1 MTISESRV
9 RPRVALDRLAHC
21 TSQERGT
28 PSWWSCLARNL
39 DLLAE
44 ELEIA
49 DTVGLVGQIVA
60 DAPHLAPAAV
70 RLTALES
77 RVRTDVAEL
86 RLEVAALAGAPLADA
101 VLADRL
107 SALLAEVREL
117 HLEGDRLLLDAYE
130 LDLGGE

>member
-9 RPRVALDRLAHC
+9 RPRQALDRLARC
-21 TSQERGT
+21 ADQDRGT
-28 PSWWSCLARNL
+28 PMWWSCLARNL
-39 DLLAE
+39 DQLSE

-70 RLTALES
+70 RLTSLES
-77 RVRTDVAEL
+77 RIRVDVAEL
-86 RLEVAALAGAPLADA
+86 RLQVAALAGAPLADA

-107 SALLAEVREL
+107 LVVLDDVRTL
-117 HLEGDRLLLDAYE
+117 YREGDALLLDAYE
-130 LDLGGE
+130 RDLGGE

>member
-1 MTISESRV
+1 MTISDSRI

-21 TSQERGT
+21 TGQDRGT

-49 DTVGLVGQIVA
+49 DTVGLVGQVVT

-86 RLEVAALAGAPLADA
+86 RLAVAALAGAPLADA

-107 SALLAEVREL
+107 SALLDGVRDL
-117 HLEGDRLLLDAYE
+117 YRNGDTLLLDAYE

>member
-1 MTISESRV
+1 MTISDSRV
-9 RPRVALDRLAHC
+9 HPRAALDRLARC
-21 TSQERGT
+21 VDQDRGT

-39 DLLAE
+39 DLLSE

-60 DAPHLAPAAV
+60 DAPHMAPAAV
-70 RLTALES
+70 RLTALEA

-86 RLEVAALAGAPLADA
+86 RLQVAALAGAPLADA

-107 SALLAEVREL
+107 LFVLDEVRQL
-117 HLEGDRLLLDAYE
+117 YRDGDSLLLDTYE

>member
-9 RPRVALDRLAHC
+9 RPRVALDRLAPC
-21 TSQERGT
+21 PSQERGT
-28 PSWWSCLARNL
+28 PRWWSCLARNL

-117 HLEGDRLLLDAYE
+117 YRDGDHLLLDAYE

>member
-9 RPRVALDRLAHC
+9 HPRVALDRLAHC

-117 HLEGDRLLLDAYE
+117 YRDGDHLLLDAYE

>member
-1 MTISESRV
+1 MTISDSRV

-39 DLLAE
+39 DLLSE

-49 DTVGLVGQIVA
+49 DTVGLVGQVVA

-70 RLTALES
+70 HLTALES
-77 RVRTDVAEL
+77 RARTDVAEL
-86 RLEVAALAGAPLADA
+86 RVQVAALAGAPLADA

-107 SALLAEVREL
+107 VVVLDEVRVL
-117 HLEGDRLLLDAYE
+117 YRDGDRLLLDAYE

>member
-1 MTISESRV
+1 MTISDSRL
-9 RPRVALDRLAHC
+9 RPRVALDRLARC
-21 TSQERGT
+21 ADQDRGT

-49 DTVGLVGQIVA
+49 DTVGLVGQIVT

-70 RLTALES
+70 RLTSLES
-77 RVRTDVAEL
+77 RIRTDVAEL
-86 RLEVAALAGAPLADA
+86 RLQVAALAGAPLADA

-107 SALLAEVREL
+107 LVVLDEVREL
-117 HLEGDRLLLDAYE
+117 YRDGDHLLLDAYE